1 MKKSKVLTNIIA
13 AGLAV
18 VCITSASSMT
28 MVCSA
33 ANDADL
39 VESVYT
45 YKNKTG
51 FAGLV
56 DKKLAEAMKSYDA
69 ADAELESI
77 KKAIGE
83 ALEMVA
89 TEADESYSL
98 RKTMEAL
105 KKAEAL
111 ADELMAAQS
120 DEKVAELASSL
131 ALATEFLCK
140 GSDETKGKNAFE
152 VIYDYMKKDSMF
164 CGEAANKAEDYWKYM
179 KEAYSKSGL
188 ALVYALS
195 QKSDTAEEIE
205 KVKDDCERVAVA
217 YEEMVQT
224 AEGERTVYINKG
236 KEHIKLSEKLGSVDF
251 FDFGTYASFI
261 NNEGFGK
268 AGITN
273 DIYQKTVRETST
285 YYYSNGWRWVDISG
299 LMYEGFARNISSCV
313 LYSKFY
319 TSKGIDVQKETK
331 WWRDYSDKVFK
342 NVMLNLKA
350 QVYNSAN
357 RIENGMTKSIIEHIS
372 SEYKTKSIA
381 AYLEEIGFD
390 FGGRDLSEEKINL
403 LLTGNM
409 TTGDGLTKSFG
420 NEGKAYDMTS
430 LSKQNGNLKDYFTPG
445 KTSASVLFFEYAEKT
460 LPITIESH
468 DMDGR
473 ISKGVY
479 TIKAKQLAG
488 YDKENNPVYVPYE
501 RVCEVKGSKMMT
513 VRIPLSIDFSSLE
526 ITLGYEGIGAS
537 SNHKNVCSFRFSD
550 RTYGE
555 DYSQITLKMVG
566 FTKFWLGYG
575 VKAEIFCDST
585 CVAEGNG

>member
-1 MKKSKVLTNIIA
+1 MKSSKVFTKIIA

-18 VCITSASSMT
+18 VSLAASSSLTMT
-28 MVCSA
+28 CSA
-33 ANDADL
+33 VGETNNI
-39 VESVYT
+39 ESVYV
-45 YKNKTG
+45 YESRSG
-51 FAGLV
+51 FA
-56 DKKLAEAMKSYDA
+56 KLLDAKLSDAMREFDTADA
-69 ADAELESI
+69 ALE
-77 KKAIGE
+77 
-83 ALEMVA
+83 
-89 TEADESYSL
+89 SL
-98 RKTMEAL
+98 RKEIEKSFETVIAEADKTNSL
-105 KKAEAL
+105 RNAIEAL
-111 ADELMAAQS
+111 AKAERLAEELMTEQS
-120 DEKVAELASSL
+120 DEKIAELASTLSL
-131 ALATEFLCK
+131 VTEALCK
-140 GSDETKGKNAFE
+140 GSAETENKNAFRL
-152 VIYDYMKKDSMF
+152 IYDYMKTKSMF
-164 CGEAANKAEDYWKYM
+164 CGEAANKAEDYWKVM
-179 KEAYSKSGL
+179 KESYAKAGL
-188 ALVYALS
+188 TLVNALS

-205 KVKDDCERVAVA
+205 KVKDDCEKVVVA
-217 YEEMVQT
+217 YEDMMNT

-236 KEHIKLSEKLGSVDF
+236 EDRIELSEKLGSVDF

-342 NVMLNLKA
+342 NIMLNLKA

-357 RIENGMTKSIIEHIS
+357 RIENSMTKTIVEHIS
-372 SEYKTKSIA
+372 AEYETKSIA

-409 TTGDGLTKSFG
+409 TTGDGFTKSFG
-420 NEGKAYDMTS
+420 NEGKAYDMAS
-430 LSKQNGNLKDYFTPG
+430 LSKKNGKLSDYFTPG
-445 KTSASVLFFEYAEKT
+445 KTSASVLFFEYAENT
-460 LPITIESH
+460 LPVTIESH

-473 ISKGVY
+473 IYKGVY
-479 TIKAKQLAG
+479 TIKAQQLVG
-488 YDKENNPVYVPYE
+488 YDEENQPVYAPYKKVYNVE
-501 RVCEVKGSKMMT
+501 GSKTIT
-513 VRIPLSIDFSSLE
+513 VRVPQSVDFSTLE
-526 ITLGYEGIGAS
+526 ITLGYEGLGAS
-537 SNHKNVCSFRFSD
+537 SNHKNVCSFNFKD
-550 RTYGE
+550 YTYGE
-555 DYSQITLKMVG
+555 DYSQITLKMTG

-575 VKAEIFCDST
+575 VKAEIYCENT